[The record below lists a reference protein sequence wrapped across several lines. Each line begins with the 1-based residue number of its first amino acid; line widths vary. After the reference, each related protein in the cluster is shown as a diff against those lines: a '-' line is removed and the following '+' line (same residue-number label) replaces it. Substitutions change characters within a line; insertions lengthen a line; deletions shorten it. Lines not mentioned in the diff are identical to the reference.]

1 MCQTLISRIV
11 QQKHNAESK
20 YPDFARTFMRPATDG
35 VAITT
40 SLCELRRI
48 SDSEKD
54 TGCSIEATL
63 MEEVFEVFEA
73 ACNHDWDSCME
84 ELSQVGSVVLR
95 AMEWVQTNKLDRRNS
110 NG

>member
-1 MCQTLISRIV
+1 MCQTLIGKIV
-11 QQKHNAESK
+11 QQKRNAESK

-35 VAITT
+35 VAIAA

-54 TGCSIEATL
+54 CKYSIEATL

-73 ACNHDWDSCME
+73 ACNHDWNSCME
-84 ELSQVGSVVLR
+84 ELSQVGCVVLR
-95 AMEWVQTNKLDRRNS
+95 AMEWVQQNKLNKETT
-110 NG
+110 NA